1 MAKRKSQNSKPSHQ
15 WNISKT
21 STATQKNKTKQSR
34 TKNEKKQTRN
44 KTNKLYKK
52 FLATKSSYY
61 QTKLKVY
68 SNKLNHRF
76 KTSARIFCNIDYFDL
91 VK

>member
-15 WNISKT
+15 WNISGT
-21 STATQKNKTKQSR
+21 STNKQIRQNKTEQKTKKKTKQD
-34 TKNEKKQTRN
+34 

-76 KTSARIFCNIDYFDL
+76 KTSARVYCNIDYFDL